1 MRLQQLVHRDQG
13 WKHRSDAQSLMRKTQ
28 SGEDESLH
36 PGQMA
41 GRAGSEEHQHLLRG
55 RTGREEQG
63 DRQRREREEPIRG
76 AEPGRMLMESKKGK
90 RGCWK
95 QWAWPVLQPPENR
108 GGERSSVVSLWD
120 LRAPKRRREMRKQ
133 NQREFATPSRGRG
146 LAGRGDEKQRPES
159 GGQER
164 TLLQN
169 WNCFAV
175 LAG

>member
-1 MRLQQLVHRDQG
+1 
-13 WKHRSDAQSLMRKTQ
+13 
-28 SGEDESLH
+28 
-36 PGQMA
+36 
-41 GRAGSEEHQHLLRG
+41 
-55 RTGREEQG
+55 
-63 DRQRREREEPIRG
+63 
-76 AEPGRMLMESKKGK
+76 MESKKGK